1 MAKLS
6 VSFVIFATLLVG
18 GAFGDIFLHNPRGFN
33 NRLNEA
39 NTNRNNAN
47 RLFDTQN
54 NAQGGYCYGPAMS
67 YYEGSRLSI
76 EWSPQHGSGLN
87 PRLQSNT
94 VIQYMCG
101 ASSDG
106 AYTNVRDGETTDT
119 IMDAT
124 TGPTALGSDQNYLY
138 GMHESYQ
145 SYQVMMD
152 RFVIYLEGIARVNFC
167 LL

>member
-1 MAKLS
+1 
-6 VSFVIFATLLVG
+6 
-18 GAFGDIFLHNPRGFN
+18 
-33 NRLNEA
+33 
-39 NTNRNNAN
+39 
-47 RLFDTQN
+47 
-54 NAQGGYCYGPAMS
+54 
-67 YYEGSRLSI
+67 
-76 EWSPQHGSGLN
+76 
-87 PRLQSNT
+87 
-94 VIQYMCG
+94 MCG

-152 RFVIYLEGIARVNFC
+152 RFVIYLKDIARVNFWFVVE
-167 LL
+167 LQDEK